1 MARFSA
7 TLCCKYVRYNRADE
21 TTTNTRQMMA
31 IPTYLN
37 ILLITI
43 HSLGE
48 PSLPWDRIFVPSVP
62 PPSKHSIHLLLRVC
76 VNLRPSVVVQNRVDF
91 SSPQLWT
98 KLIQKSL
105 PSGSHLKNSTL
116 VIVVGAVPMFWT
128 VITRNLGFPWR
139 GPHLNHVG
147 VSLHH
152 QLRTIRRDLL

>member
-7 TLCCKYVRYNRADE
+7 TLCCKYVRYKRADE

-105 PSGSHLKNSTL
+105 PSGSHLKKLNIGDCSWCSADVL
-116 VIVVGAVPMFWT
+116 DGDYEKSRISLAGAASESC
-128 VITRNLGFPWR
+128 WR
-139 GPHLNHVG
+139 KP
-147 VSLHH
+147 SPP
-152 QLRTIRRDLL
+152 TSDDSP